1 VLSEKKENH
10 MTTNTNTTQLATD
23 LDEAK
28 AQVLAHQTAITEC
41 QTQITEHET
50 ALTGAQNKVKELT
63 KELCKQL
70 GVPYTAPKTKTTGS
84 GKTRTFTAQA
94 RQNIIDGQKRRWEN
108 ARKNKTQETTQQQET
123 QEGSATVAA
132 AGNTNATN

>member
-1 VLSEKKENH
+1 

-28 AQVLAHQTAITEC
+28 AQVVLHQQQIEQSKSEITTAES
-41 QTQITEHET
+41 
-50 ALTGAQNKVKELT
+50 ALTAAQNKVKELT

-70 GVPYTAPKTKTTGS
+70 GVPYTAPKSKTTGS
-84 GKTRTFTAQA
+84 GKTRTFTPEA
-94 RQNIIDGQKRRWEN
+94 RQNIIDGQKRRWEKKRQ
-108 ARKNKTQETTQQQET
+108 AKLLQQQQ

-132 AGNTNATN
+132 GATPTN